1 MSNKRIFYNDSDG
14 NLCVII
20 PSDEALA
27 EHTIEEIADK
37 DVPSGLAYKIGTTAD
52 HPSDRDFR
60 NAWEM
65 SSSEMTDGTGSEHNM
80 FLTDPAHP
88 DYVAPEVEE

>member
-1 MSNKRIFYNDSDG
+1 MSDKRIFYNNADG
-14 NLCVII
+14 NLCII
-20 PSDEALA
+20 TPTNEALA

-52 HPSDRDFR
+52 QPSDRNFR

-65 SSSEMTDGTGSEHNM
+65 SSDEMTDGTGAESNE
-80 FLTDPAHP
+80 FPSG
-88 DYVAPEVEE
+88 EE

>member
-1 MSNKRIFYNDSDG
+1 MSNSRIFYNDADG

-20 PSDEALA
+20 PTNGALA

-52 HPSDRDFR
+52 QPSDRDFR

-65 SSSEMTDGTGSEHNM
+65 SSDEMTDGTGSEHDM
-80 FLTDPAHP
+80 FITDPQHP

>member
-1 MSNKRIFYNDSDG
+1 MSDKRIFYNDADG

-20 PSDEALA
+20 PTNGTLA
-27 EHTIEEIADK
+27 EHTIEKIADK

-52 HPSDRDFR
+52 QPSDRDFR

-65 SSSEMTDGTGSEHNM
+65 SSNEMTDGTGAESNEFPPSE
-80 FLTDPAHP
+80 
-88 DYVAPEVEE
+88 EE